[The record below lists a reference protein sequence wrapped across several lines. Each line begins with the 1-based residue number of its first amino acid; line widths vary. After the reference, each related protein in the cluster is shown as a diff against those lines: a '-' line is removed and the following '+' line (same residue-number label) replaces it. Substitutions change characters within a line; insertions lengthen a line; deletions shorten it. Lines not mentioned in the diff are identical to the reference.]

1 MSDEVDRDL
10 KTATSLFDDVDDTK
24 LHEFNR
30 KSQTPRAKSEARSQS
45 TNRRWGEAI
54 HTKYERIRERAAAL
68 EGETPISR
76 AAENVRLDEKYKNE
90 DKDKK
95 DKQKELKV
103 IGEKFPSMAKG
114 GKKKKR
120 KTRKS
125 KKTKKTRRKR
135 RNTRKK

>member
-1 MSDEVDRDL
+1 MDDEVDRDL
-10 KTATSLFDDVDDTK
+10 KTATSLFDGVDDTE
-24 LHEFNR
+24 LHELYR

-45 TNRRWGEAI
+45 TNRRWGDAI
-54 HTKYERIRERAAAL
+54 HTKYKRIRERAAL

-95 DKQKELKV
+95 DKQKELKA